1 MVTVT
6 WRALSLSATSLLRG
20 SERQSHPL
28 LASVISLTFSHPG
41 SERQSRAL
49 RSSAISLA
57 SSHTGSERQSREL
70 HLSVSLLTLSA
81 LGSECQRRAAR
92 LRTRAIRR
100 PRAAAA
106 PEVRRGRFTPSRGG
120 CCICDRRARRLRAS
134 TGTA

>member
-28 LASVISLTFSHPG
+28 LASVISLTFSH
-41 SERQSRAL
+41 L
-49 RSSAISLA
+49 
-57 SSHTGSERQSREL
+57 GSERQSREL
-70 HLSVSLLTLSA
+70 RLSVSLLTLSA